1 MERYII
7 SLRDPAQNVGG
18 PKANMDNI
26 HNLAKLGFKNYWL
39 DYGWNFWD
47 NHGLKNF
54 VKSRV
59 NKFKVAYLTLPHFFK
74 QHRDMEYLILQ
85 YPLYS
90 AFTMKRIVD
99 CMHKYTNAKL
109 FIIIHDVES
118 IRLYVDQPEKGKDE
132 IDSFNWADGIIGHND
147 KMNQWLKENGV
158 TVPLVSL
165 GIFDYDN
172 PQPLQKFTGYDK
184 TICYAGNL
192 IDAKFLNE
200 YHQKSKLI
208 VFGPNPAEHYNDSI
222 DYEGQYTPEELPKHL
237 TQNFG
242 LVWHGTSADTC
253 NGTFGKYLRYN
264 NPHKTSLYLSS
275 GLPVIIWDQAALAPF
290 VEENGIGITVSSLN
304 EIDERLNAISPA
316 EYQQMHDN
324 VKKIAEKMRSGY
336 YVTTAIDRMV
346 EKTNAKSK

>member
-1 MERYII
+1 MQKVNNYII
-7 SLRDPAQNVGG
+7 SLKDPSGNVGG

-26 HNLAKLGFKNYWL
+26 KFLKKLGFNEYWL
-39 DYGWNFWD
+39 DYGWKPGFWWHYSIWD
-47 NHGLKNF
+47 QITG
-54 VKSRV
+54 RI
-59 NKFKVAYLTLPHFFK
+59 NKFKMAYIAFPHFFH
-74 QHRDMEYLILQ
+74 QHPDIDNIIIQ

-90 AFTMKRIVD
+90 NKIVKLIHD
-99 CMHKYTNAKL
+99 TVKKYSHAKL
-109 FIIIHDVES
+109 FFIIHDVEA
-118 IRLYVDQPEKGKDE
+118 IRLYADE
-132 IDSFNWADGIIGHND
+132 PDRGQAELDSFNLADGIIVHNE
-147 KMNQWLKENGV
+147 KMRQWLATNGV
-158 TVPLVSL
+158 TVPLVNL

-172 PQPLQKFTGYDK
+172 PQPLQKFTDYDK

-200 YHQKSKLI
+200 YHQKSKLT

-336 YVTTAIDRMV
+336 YVTTAVKKIIND
-346 EKTNAKSK
+346 

>member
-26 HNLAKLGFKNYWL
+26 HNLRKLGFKNYWL

-47 NHGLKNF
+47 NHGIKNAI
-54 VKSRV
+54 KSRV
-59 NKFKVAYLTLPHFFK
+59 NKFKMAYWTIPNFFK
-74 QHRDMEYLILQ
+74 HHRNMEYLILQ

-90 AFTMKRIVD
+90 AFMMNRIVE
-99 CMHKYTNAKL
+99 CLRKYTNAKL

-118 IRLYVDQPEKGKDE
+118 IRLYINEPEKGKAE
-132 IDSFNWADGIIGHND
+132 IDSFNLADGIIGHNA

-158 TVPLVSL
+158 TVPLVDL

-172 PQPLQKFTGYDK
+172 PQPLQEYRGYEQ
-184 TICYAGNL
+184 TLCYAGNL
-192 IDAKFLNE
+192 IDAKFLDE
-200 YHQKSKLI
+200 YHQKSKLT
-208 VFGPNPAEHYNDSI
+208 VFGPNPADKYNESI
-222 DYEGQYTPEELPKHL
+222 SYEGQYTPEELPQHL

-275 GLPVIIWDQAALAPF
+275 GLPVIIWDQAALADF
-290 VEENGIGITVSSLN
+290 VKENGVGITISSLN
-304 EIDERLNAISPA
+304 DLDAKLSAISA
-316 EYQQMHDN
+316 EEYQQMHDN

-336 YVTTAIDRMV
+336 YVTTAV
-346 EKTNAKSK
+346 QKLV